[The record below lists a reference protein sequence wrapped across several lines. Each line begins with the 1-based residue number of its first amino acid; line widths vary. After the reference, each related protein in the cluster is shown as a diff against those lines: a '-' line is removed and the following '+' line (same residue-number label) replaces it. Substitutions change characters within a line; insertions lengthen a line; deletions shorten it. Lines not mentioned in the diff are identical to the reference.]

1 MHAVSWIP
9 LAVLIFDW
17 LNDNLTANPIQAVEQ
32 RTGQYAIIWLL
43 LSLACT
49 PVNTLTGFRQA
60 LKVRRALGLYAF
72 FYVCAHF
79 LTFFVLDYDA
89 NLGWILADFGQKR
102 FIIIGFAALLLIIP
116 LAVTSTNGWKKRLG
130 KSWKKLHRLSYLIGI
145 LVVIHYIWS
154 VKADYRQPFLYGGI
168 LALLLILRLPPVRR
182 WASNLRFRLVFKPL
196 HQTGKELTGTHP
208 DPGLK

>member
-1 MHAVSWIP
+1 VHAASWIP

-49 PVNTLTGFRQA
+49 PLNTLTGFRQA

-72 FYVCAHF
+72 FYVCVHF
-79 LTFFVLDYDA
+79 LTFFVLDYSA
-89 NLGWILADFGQKR
+89 NLSWILADFGQKR

-116 LAVTSTNGWKKRLG
+116 LAVTSTSGWKKRLG
-130 KSWKKLHRLSYLIGI
+130 KGWKKLHRLSYLIGI
-145 LVVIHYIWS
+145 LVVIHYVWS

-182 WASNLRFRLVFKPL
+182 WASNLRFRSVFKPL